1 MRFKYNKL
9 KKNGNFYIIAEAGVN
24 HECSIKNAKKLIFL
38 AKKGG
43 ADAIKFQTYKAD
55 KIVLKNSKAYWD
67 TKKEKI
73 KNQHILFSKYDK
85 FESND
90 YKKLADYCK
99 KLKID
104 FMSTPFDEESVEI
117 LNNLVSVFKISS
129 SDITNIP
136 LLEKVGNTRKP
147 IILSTG
153 ASNIFE
159 INQAVNILNKY
170 TKKITI
176 MHCVLNYP
184 TLYHN
189 ANLGMINDLKKKFP
203 NYLIGYSDH
212 TPPDKNMHVLSTAY
226 TLGAKVI
233 EKHFTFNKKKRGNDH
248 YHSMDYLDVKKIK
261 LNLNKINELIG
272 PIGQKK
278 NFLKTEIKSRK
289 FARRCIATKTFI
301 KKGALITKD
310 NIIPLRPNIGIP
322 VENWYKIIGK
332 KVLKNIHPNKA
343 IKFSDIEK

>member
-1 MRFKYNKL
+1 
-9 KKNGNFYIIAEAGVN
+9 
-24 HECSIKNAKKLIFL
+24 
-38 AKKGG
+38 
-43 ADAIKFQTYKAD
+43 
-55 KIVLKNSKAYWD
+55 
-67 TKKEKI
+67 
-73 KNQHILFSKYDK
+73 
-85 FESND
+85 
-90 YKKLADYCK
+90 
-99 KLKID
+99 
-104 FMSTPFDEESVEI
+104 MSTPFDEESVEI

-332 KVLKNIHPNKA
+332 KVLKNIYPNKA